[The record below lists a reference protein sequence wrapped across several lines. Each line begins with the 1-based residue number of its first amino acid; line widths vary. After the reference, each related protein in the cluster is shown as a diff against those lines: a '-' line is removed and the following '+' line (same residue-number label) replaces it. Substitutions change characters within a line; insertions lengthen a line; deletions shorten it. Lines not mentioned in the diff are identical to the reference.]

1 MIQTQENNEKPDFW
15 SDLEPLGPN
24 LGRQFLKLKLVIRHF
39 PKLLCYASFK
49 GKLTSELNLR
59 KWQKT

>member
-1 MIQTQENNEKPDFW
+1 MIQTQENDENPDFG

-24 LGRQFLKLKLVIRHF
+24 LGRQFLKLKLVIRHC

-49 GKLTSELNLR
+49 GKLVN
-59 KWQKT
+59 